1 MDNDPSAVDV
11 RDRRVMWGTDVATPR
26 LLHTA
31 LRIADIERSLRFY
44 VDGLGMTLHD
54 RINIAPLNIT
64 AVFVGY
70 GDYKT
75 GGLIELS
82 RHWDD
87 KLPYTHGTGF
97 NHISIGVP
105 DVAAMVE
112 RLEAM
117 GAEVTGR
124 PGPFLGI
131 GVGIAFVKD
140 PDGYVIELVQ
150 TVVDQLPD

>member
-1 MDNDPSAVDV
+1 VDV
-11 RDRRVMWGTDVATPR
+11 RDRRVIWGADVAEPR
-26 LLHTA
+26 LLHVA
-31 LRIADIERSLRFY
+31 IRIADIERSLRFY
-44 VDGLGMTLHD
+44 VDGLGMKLHD
-54 RINIAPLNIT
+54 RINIEPLNIT

-70 GDYKT
+70 GDYRA

-82 RHWDD
+82 RHWADEA
-87 KLPYTHGTGF
+87 PYTHGTGF

-105 DVAAMVE
+105 DVAAMVA

-124 PGPFLGI
+124 PKPFLGI

-140 PDGYVIELVQ
+140 PDGYVVELVQ
-150 TVVDQLPD
+150 TMVDRLPD